1 MLRLV
6 QSTKKVVGECSLSS
20 PSLCEAA
27 HLRLGLEPTCRDLN
41 MAKTQSS
48 N

>member
-20 PSLCEAA
+20 ASLYEAA
-27 HLRLGLEPTCRDLN
+27 HLRLGLEPTSQDLN
-41 MAKTQSS
+41 MAKTQSF